1 MCFCFLSIIAK
12 GYLSFHGSTVLE
24 VNGMCSFFI
33 SSCLSFFSNIRFFII
48 PMQSRKIAED
58 EFCINWKQI
67 QLIYLHFCRE
77 IKNFNSIYYLI
88 YIAFLKP
95 IINLK
100 FYIIKNIWRKKKLH
114 QLALELDICNWVLFY
129 FPLNWL

>member
-1 MCFCFLSIIAK
+1 LETNSTYLFTFLLRNK
-12 GYLSFHGSTVLE
+12 
-24 VNGMCSFFI
+24 
-33 SSCLSFFSNIRFFII
+33 
-48 PMQSRKIAED
+48 K
-58 EFCINWKQI
+58 K
-67 QLIYLHFCRE
+67 
-77 IKNFNSIYYLI
+77 FNSIYYLI